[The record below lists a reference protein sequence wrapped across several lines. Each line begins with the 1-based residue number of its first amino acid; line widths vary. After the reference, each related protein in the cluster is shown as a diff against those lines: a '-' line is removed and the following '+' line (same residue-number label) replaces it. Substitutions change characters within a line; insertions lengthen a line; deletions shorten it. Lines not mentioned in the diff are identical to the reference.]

1 MPAATPVTVSTANV
15 MPLRLRFAIAIWPG
29 MLLAVTTAC
38 SLEQKALS
46 YAATTTPRSLSTAT
60 VQCEQ
65 EVVPPQI
72 TEVRPAQVIPGS
84 EISVIGSGGYVQD
97 TCGGY
102 IEGSK
107 TFKLYLDN
115 EPIGDLSCYINH
127 CEEQLTLSSAIS
139 LGSHC
144 LSVQKDKCQFEFQV
158 TTN

>member
-1 MPAATPVTVSTANV
+1 MSAATPTTVSTANV
-15 MPLRLRFAIAIWPG
+15 ILLRLRFAIAIWPG
-29 MLLAVTTAC
+29 LLLAVTTAC
-38 SLEQKALS
+38 SPEQTALS
-46 YAATTTPRSLSTAT
+46 DAATATPRSSFTAT

-72 TEVRPAQVIPGS
+72 TEVRPAQAIPGS

-102 IEGSK
+102 SEGSK

-115 EPIGDLSCYINH
+115 EPIGDLSCYINR
-127 CEEQLTLSSAIS
+127 CEKQLTLSSAIS
-139 LGSHC
+139 SGSHC
-144 LSVQKDKCQFEFQV
+144 LSVQKDECQFEIQV